1 MSTTQ
6 ESARAKVAKG
16 ATWLAAARFA
26 VNALGL
32 LSSLILAR
40 VLVPEDFGLVALA
53 MSFLAI
59 TNSLTDLSL
68 SNALISHPA
77 PVSAH
82 YDTAWSLGL
91 CRGLLVAA
99 AFAALGWIVAPLFG
113 DPRLVDVMFALSLTI
128 ILSGLTNPRAI
139 MLTKDLIFWQQFMLQ
154 VSQKIVGFV
163 VSVAI
168 ALTYHSYWALVL
180 GALAGQFA
188 GTILSYSV
196 LPYRPRLRFSG
207 FSELF
212 TFSSWMSL
220 SAMLNTFNWRLDHFL
235 IGGYIG
241 QADLGYYTM
250 GDTIASLPT
259 RETAAP
265 LVSTMF
271 PALSRLAH
279 SPERLAYAY
288 IRAQSLITAVTLPAG
303 VGMALISEPLVHL
316 VLGPKWAPSILVVQA
331 LGAVFAFQAMAI
343 LAPPVAMATNQTRL
357 LFIRA
362 LQGFLIRV
370 PLVLFGL
377 WYAGFAGI
385 IYSRCVSGLIGIGQ
399 NMQIV
404 KAVCGLP
411 YRAQIAASIRS
422 VLSTIAMGA
431 AILAL
436 ANPHI
441 KQGEGA
447 LELISC
453 IASMVLIG
461 VSSYAFTHF
470 MLWLAQSRPQGP
482 ETEILSALSTLV
494 PYMRRE
500 RAASEQDRS
509 KSYQR

>member
-1 MSTTQ
+1 MSTR

-26 VNALGL
+26 VNSLGF

-40 VLVPEDFGLVALA
+40 VLVPADFGLVALA

-68 SNALISHPA
+68 SAALISHPA

-99 AFAALGWIVAPLFG
+99 AFAALGWIVAPVFG
-113 DPRLVDVMFALSLTI
+113 DPRLVDVMLALSLTI
-128 ILSGLTNPRAI
+128 ILSGLSNPRAI

-154 VSQKIVGFV
+154 VSQKIVGFA

-168 ALTYHSYWALVL
+168 AFTYRSYWALVL
-180 GALAGQFA
+180 GTLAGQFA
-188 GTILSYSV
+188 GTMLSYLV

-207 FSELF
+207 FPDLF

-235 IGGYIG
+235 IGGYVG

-259 RETAAP
+259 RETAVP

-279 SPERLAYAY
+279 SPERLAHAY
-288 IRAQSLITAVTLPAG
+288 IRAQSLITAIALPAG
-303 VGMALISEPLVHL
+303 VGIALISEPLVHL
-316 VLGPKWAPSILVVQA
+316 VLGQKWAPSILVVQA
-331 LGAVFAFQAMAI
+331 LGSVFAFQSMAV

-377 WYAGFAGI
+377 WYAGFAGV
-385 IYSRCVSGLIGIGQ
+385 IYSRCISGLIGIGQ

-404 KAVCGLP
+404 KAACNLTF
-411 YRAQIAASIRS
+411 RAQIATSARS
-422 VLSTIAMGA
+422 VLSTAAMA
-431 AILAL
+431 AVVAIL
-436 ANPHI
+436 NRHMEQS
-441 KQGEGA
+441 KET
-447 LELISC
+447 LELIFA
-453 IASMVLIG
+453 IASMVLAG
-461 VSSYAFTHF
+461 ALSYAFTHG
-470 MLWLAQSRPQGP
+470 MLWLAQGRPEGP
-482 ETEILSALSTLV
+482 ESEILSALSTLASRIRQE
-494 PYMRRE
+494 RR
-500 RAASEQDRS
+500 RLGWTSEQE
-509 KSYQR
+509 

>member
-26 VNALGL
+26 VNALGF

-411 YRAQIAASIRS
+411 YRAQIATCIRS